1 MAEEFRPEPEPHL
14 KDAEAPV
21 ELTTVSFHLTPGR
34 VIGDR
39 YEVKS
44 VIGQGGM
51 GCVYLVEQLFL
62 HKVYALK
69 TLNPGHLTDLAWRR
83 FQKEAQATSAFDHP
97 NLIKV
102 YDFGMID
109 DAQPF
114 FVMDYFEGETLADL
128 IEAQGGLPLSD
139 VLNIFGQVCLALDNA
154 HKQGVI
160 HRDLK
165 PSNIMIAKQDDGY
178 RVKVVDFGIAKLA
191 SADHETLA
199 LTRTGEV
206 FGTPYYMSPEQCLG
220 VAIDNRADIYSL
232 GCVLFQSL
240 TGNPPFIGDTA
251 LSIMMQHQTASPVSL
266 KEGSLGK
273 TFPAAADRVIRKMM
287 QKRPDD
293 RYQNFLEVAKDLELI
308 KLGERVISQNNPILA
323 KATSKPMTLILGVC
337 IFATVLSLLALAFVV
352 GRSSAPP
359 KEVSSIAS
367 SGNNSNKLM
376 TADWDR
382 NRLQTN
388 GSTVAPTSA
397 KKPTN
402 FKPASADSEFYSEL
416 GDQENPYHAKLRTF
430 HFGDKPLGIM
440 LLPAGVDCLSA
451 EVMSDG
457 TKKVFATG
465 DVTIN
470 NFKPLTLMIND
481 DVAENPS
488 MLKRFREDEVA
499 GLKLLS
505 IDNAIFTNELMA
517 SFTPFAKSLKTLK
530 VEGSESITDECIPA
544 LDRLPHLVELYLN
557 KTGVHGAAIG
567 KMKNI
572 KKFRILD
579 LGSLH
584 NNSAS
589 DVLPG
594 LAGSTALVE
603 LNLRRANLDD
613 SNTRFLETL
622 PNLKI
627 LNASSNGLGDVT
639 IRRLQ
644 NLKHLEELNLFA
656 CKEITAKSFPVL
668 AKLPSLKVLT
678 IGLSTLDP
686 EINKTQYAALAK
698 MMPPQCKMKYT
709 LHDESGAENF
719 AKYLK

>member
-1 MAEEFRPEPEPHL
+1 MAEEFQPDPNTQLQEGET
-14 KDAEAPV
+14 PV
-21 ELTTVSFHLTPGR
+21 ELTTVSFQLTPGR
-34 VIGDR
+34 MIGDR

-44 VIGQGGM
+44 IIGQGGM

-69 TLNPGHLTDLAWRR
+69 TLNPGGHMSDLAWRR

-109 DAQPF
+109 DTQPF
-114 FVMDYFEGETLADL
+114 FVMEYFEGETLADL
-128 IEAQGGLPLSD
+128 IEQQGGLPLLD
-139 VLNIFGQVCLALDNA
+139 VLNIFGQVCMALDHA

-178 RVKVVDFGIAKLA
+178 RVKVVDFGIAKLIN
-191 SADHETLA
+191 ADHETLA

-220 VAIDNRADIYSL
+220 VAIDHRADIYSL

-266 KEGSLGK
+266 KEASLGK
-273 TFPAAADRVIRKMM
+273 IFPEAADRVIRKML
-287 QKRPDD
+287 QKKPDD
-293 RYQNFLEVAKDLELI
+293 RYQNLLEVAKDLELL
-308 KLGERVISQNNPILA
+308 KLGQRVNSQSHPILA
-323 KATSKPMTLILGVC
+323 KASSKPLTLIMGAC
-337 IFATVLSLLALAFVV
+337 IVATVLSLLALAFVV

-359 KEVSSIAS
+359 INEPVAGAAIDD
-367 SGNNSNKLM
+367 NKSM
-376 TADWDR
+376 TREWNR
-382 NRLQTN
+382 N
-388 GSTVAPTSA
+388 A
-397 KKPTN
+397 KKTSDGKRTTAN
-402 FKPASADSEFYSEL
+402 SKYYSEL
-416 GDQENPYHAKLRTF
+416 GDQENPYSVKLRTF
-430 HFGDKPLGIM
+430 HFGKKPLGLMI
-440 LLPAGVDCLSA
+440 LPAGVDCLSA

-470 NFKPLTLMIND
+470 NFKPLTLLISD
-481 DVAENPS
+481 DVAEDPS
-488 MLKRFREDEVA
+488 LLKGFREDEVA
-499 GLKLLS
+499 GLKLIS
-505 IDNAIFTNELMA
+505 IDNEIFTNELMA
-517 SFTPFAKSLKTLK
+517 SFTPMAKSLTSLK
-530 VEGSESITDECIPA
+530 VEASDRITDACIPA
-544 LDRLPHLVELYLN
+544 LDRLPNLVELYLN
-557 KTGVHGAAIG
+557 KTGVHGATVG

-572 KKFRILD
+572 KKFRIFD

-584 NNSAS
+584 NDSAAG
-589 DVLPG
+589 VLPG
-594 LAGSTALVE
+594 LAGSKALQE

-613 SNTRFLETL
+613 SNTALLSTF

-627 LNASSNGLGDVT
+627 LNISSNGIGDVT

-644 NLKHLEELNLFA
+644 NLKHLEELNVFA
-656 CKEITAKSFPVL
+656 CKEITPKSYPVL

-678 IGLSTLDP
+678 IGLSMDP
-686 EINKTQYAALAK
+686 IVNQNEFAALAK
-698 MMPPQCKMKYT
+698 MMPPKCTIKYS
-709 LHDESGAENF
+709 LHD
-719 AKYLK
+719 KLKGVEPILQPN